1 MIDILSQEKDE
12 NFDLIEIKKNA
23 EKCINRINYEVEK
36 IWKHLEII
44 SEKSKYIND
53 DSDDDSREDEKE
65 QKDEKKPEL
74 PEAMEKNYK
83 EHDCICEFTGF
94 SQKHFPDELIKVE
107 YVLEANRNNSS
118 LIFAKYYTTYKDMKE
133 IRDNYLSKDD
143 LKEEKIENKII
154 EANIYP
160 EIMGSDHCP
169 VGLEIRI

>member
-1 MIDILSQEKDE
+1 
-12 NFDLIEIKKNA
+12 
-23 EKCINRINYEVEK
+23 
-36 IWKHLEII
+36 
-44 SEKSKYIND
+44 
-53 DSDDDSREDEKE
+53 
-65 QKDEKKPEL
+65 L

-154 EANIYP
+154 EDNDELKEEKEKEKKEEKDEDNNDDNDDSEKYITSKVLDINKI
-160 EIMGSDHCP
+160 ENDEDKIIKELIKTQRNSFSKNR
-169 VGLEIRI
+169 E